1 MNTHYTTYKLLLSAV
16 FLLLG
21 MQTMLAQDAFYI
33 YRNDGDFDGFFYD
46 QVKRIGYSKT
56 DLEGNEHDVF
66 VVQEVETLDSLYRIP
81 LAAIDS
87 VGFVQPEI
95 IFNPRLRNM
104 ADVKADGKRMSDY
117 VKKVE
122 ANSSVTNLH
131 TLYFDE
137 NMPEGLVPKE
147 GDERKNLKA

>member
-1 MNTHYTTYKLLLSAV
+1 MKAHSFCKHILAISFILTIC
-16 FLLLG
+16 
-21 MQTMLAQDAFYI
+21 QTMQAQDAFYI

-95 IFNPRLRNM
+95 IPDIGDRL
-104 ADVKADGKRMSDY
+104 VC
-117 VKKVE
+117 
-122 ANSSVTNLH
+122 LH
-131 TLYFDE
+131 LLIRRIGE
-137 NMPEGLVPKE
+137 NALLRHRGIP
-147 GDERKNLKA
+147 